1 MKIEIDVDEE
11 ETFENSTQRNWRE
24 KVITFV
30 ADNRK
35 IHIIRTEIRVFI
47 SRGVQSRWIFWHRRL
62 ISSRWSRNQYEF
74 FDRISARQR
83 RNKKKV
89 VENRIKIN
97 KNGKKLFKVRW
108 NFQVFFASDWLTR
121 GCVQPTMFH
130 GSKPIV
136 DLRIFSHAYLQIHE
150 ISIPCGRVDLLLL
163 FQATV
168 VAGCH
173 ILIFLFCGVF
183 LSVFY
188 FSQVNPNSNLVRN
201 SLKLHFRNI
210 SIEQLNAFSLNH
222 TTIYFYLFLIFSCL
236 LPFFCTKFPFLRFE
250 TGSKG
255 QLHTRLPYS
264 AFYLLNKL
272 LKNSILKHFYW

>member
-1 MKIEIDVDEE
+1 MSRIPCRSLSIFINNHSSNFFLLRHVFLGVKMKIEIDVDEE

-97 KNGKKLFKVRW
+97 KNGKKII
-108 NFQVFFASDWLTR
+108 Q
-121 GCVQPTMFH
+121 
-130 GSKPIV
+130 GS
-136 DLRIFSHAYLQIHE
+136 LE
-150 ISIPCGRVDLLLL
+150 
-163 FQATV
+163 
-168 VAGCH
+168 
-173 ILIFLFCGVF
+173 
-183 LSVFY
+183 LSG
-188 FSQVNPNSNLVRN
+188 
-201 SLKLHFRNI
+201 
-210 SIEQLNAFSLNH
+210 
-222 TTIYFYLFLIFSCL
+222 
-236 LPFFCTKFPFLRFE
+236 FFCEWLANERLCAADDVSRFE
-250 TGSKG
+250 TYRRSSDIFACLPSNTWDFHPLRTCRLAPSLSGYSCCRMPYPYISFLRCFFIGFLLLAGKSKFKSG
-255 QLHTRLPYS
+255 
-264 AFYLLNKL
+264 AKFA
-272 LKNSILKHFYW
+272 